1 MGWSSTCI
9 LKKKEE
15 EQQPVEIE
23 SQEEENM
30 EDSFIDRESCMESFW
45 ALERHEAVSKEFQ
58 AF

>member
-30 EDSFIDRESCMESFW
+30 EDSFIDRESCMESF
-45 ALERHEAVSKEFQ
+45 
-58 AF
+58 